1 MKKKGWKS
9 LLYAKKKFW
18 VKKSIFT
25 DIPRRTEGE
34 VGVSGG
40 KGGDRGRGREKESER
55 GEGGSVVR
63 TSNKVWWEGLGR
75 REGGRAGR
83 ERQKR
88 PLKYL
93 WIWQKIC
100 EICLFLFLGQKAHIP
115 SSTKHSASKLI
126 LDKKHTLIGSV
137 TSLIWLLLS
146 VRRRLVGWS
155 VCWLVF
161 QIISNKDGR
170 LHFHAPIEAL
180 AYAYTFECILR
191 GRGATWVEYCTH
203 VGGESSI
210 FNVNKERGPCI
221 GEAYAKNCVYLARI
235 IAKKG
240 DAHGKQFQKTQV
252 LLCEGGRGWGKEL
265 GL

>member
-34 VGVSGG
+34 VEVRGG

-126 LDKKHTLIGSV
+126 LDKKQTLIGSV
-137 TSLIWLLLS
+137 TSLMAPPVRPSS
-146 VRRRLVGWS
+146 VGRLVGLLACLPNNFQQGWEVTLPCS
-155 VCWLVF
+155 YRSTCLCLYLWMYIEGEGSNMSRILYSCW
-161 QIISNKDGR
+161 
-170 LHFHAPIEAL
+170 
-180 AYAYTFECILR
+180 R
-191 GRGATWVEYCTH
+191 GVKY
-203 VGGESSI
+203 
-210 FNVNKERGPCI
+210 F
-221 GEAYAKNCVYLARI
+221 
-235 IAKKG
+235 
-240 DAHGKQFQKTQV
+240 
-252 LLCEGGRGWGKEL
+252 
-265 GL
+265 